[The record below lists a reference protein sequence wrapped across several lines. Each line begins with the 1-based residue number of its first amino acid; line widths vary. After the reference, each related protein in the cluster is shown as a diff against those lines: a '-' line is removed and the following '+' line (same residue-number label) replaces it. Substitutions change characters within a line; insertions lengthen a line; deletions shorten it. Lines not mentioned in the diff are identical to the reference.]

1 MNSAESGDGSTE
13 PDSVDVESVD
23 VESVDVEWVDVEIV
37 DGPAAEYERWEF
49 EADDVDFLDDEDGDE
64 DPGVE
69 PEPFVYDATVAPG
82 DPAMPDLLLRGDIE
96 VLGLMPWSSN
106 GTYLVEVRDG
116 DDHAPAIYK
125 PERGE
130 RPLWDF
136 PGGLWRRE
144 VATSVLS
151 DAMGVALVP
160 PTVERSDDDAPIGRG
175 SLQAFV
181 PARFAEHYF
190 TLRERPELRERLQTL
205 CAFDL
210 VANSAD
216 RKGGHC
222 LIDAE
227 DRIWAIDNGLTF
239 HEEFKVRTV
248 VWDWSGDPL
257 PLVVAE
263 SLMRLLDAGLPSAL
277 DRLLSPGEREAVLN
291 RTRRLLSNG
300 VFPHD
305 ETGRRYPWPLV

>member
-1 MNSAESGDGSTE
+1 MSRSDAGEDQ
-13 PDSVDVESVD
+13 P
-23 VESVDVEWVDVEIV
+23 
-37 DGPAAEYERWEF
+37 
-49 EADDVDFLDDEDGDE
+49 DDEE
-64 DPGVE
+64 FQ
-69 PEPFVYDATVAPG
+69 PFVYDATLAPG
-82 DPAMPDLLLRGDIE
+82 DPATGDLLRRGSIE

-106 GTYLVEVRDG
+106 GTYLVDVRCG
-116 DDHAPAIYK
+116 DEHAPAIYK

-144 VATSVLS
+144 VAAFELS
-151 DAMGVALVP
+151 EAMGFGLVP
-160 PTVERSDDDAPIGRG
+160 PTVERSDGDAPMGRG

-181 PARFAEHYF
+181 PARFSEHYF
-190 TLRERPELRERLQTL
+190 TLREIDALRETLQTL

-222 LIDAE
+222 LIDTE
-227 DRIWAIDNGLTF
+227 GRIWAIDNGLSF

-248 VWDWSGDPL
+248 IWDFAGEPL
-257 PLVVAE
+257 PAVVARA
-263 SLMRLLDAGLPSAL
+263 LMQLLEDRLPGAL
-277 DRLLSPGEREAVLN
+277 DNLLEEQEREALLN
-291 RTRRLLSNG
+291 RARRLLSNG

-305 ETGRRYPWPLV
+305 ATGRRYPWPLV

>member
-1 MNSAESGDGSTE
+1 MNSAASGDGSTE
-13 PDSVDVESVD
+13 SER
-23 VESVDVEWVDVEIV
+23 VDVEWVDVEIV
-37 DGPAAEYERWEF
+37 DGPADEYERWEL
-49 EADDVDFLDDEDGDE
+49 EADDAERFGAEVSDLSDDEDDE
-64 DPGVE
+64 PEDGA
-69 PEPFVYDATVAPG
+69 EPFVYDATVAPG
-82 DPAMPDLLLRGDIE
+82 DPAMRDLLRRGDIE
-96 VLGLMPWSSN
+96 VRGLMPWSSN
-106 GTYLVEVRDG
+106 GTYLVDVRDG

-151 DAMGVALVP
+151 DALGVGLVP
-160 PTVERSDDDAPIGRG
+160 PTVERSDDDAPIGCG

-248 VWDWSGDPL
+248 IWDWSGDPL

-263 SLMRLLDAGLPSAL
+263 SLMRLLDAGLPGAL
-277 DRLLSPGEREAVLN
+277 ERLLTPGEREAVLN

-305 ETGRRYPWPLV
+305 ETGHRYPWPLV